1 MRRPSLPYVSR
12 LTRIIRSFETPFARR
27 QRRLA
32 GRVAAL
38 RALDDAALAGLG
50 LRRDQIIAPLR
61 RVLWPE
67 RPVLPKPR
75 PPLRSDLHSAA
86 AVRQAGR
93 ASAAKT

>member
-50 LRRDQIIAPLR
+50 LRRDQIIAHVFLGQATLR
-61 RVLWPE
+61 
-67 RPVLPKPR
+67 
-75 PPLRSDLHSAA
+75 
-86 AVRQAGR
+86 
-93 ASAAKT
+93 